1 MQRVGLLTEVSGHS
15 VWGGGTD
22 WCGWTEP
29 RVWEGGQGHRELNAA
44 APSTRTPPSTLSTP
58 LLAPAP
64 QPRLSWPACPWP
76 VQPAGHL
83 PRHTAEYHP
92 LPQVSAETLFGNVPS
107 LIRAHRSFW
116 EEVLGPTLEET
127 RASGQPLDPVS
138 LQDGFLTVRRGQ
150 GPLPDGVELGG
161 PRGVLSTGQDL
172 AARILL

>member
-1 MQRVGLLTEVSGHS
+1 M
-15 VWGGGTD
+15 
-22 WCGWTEP
+22 
-29 RVWEGGQGHRELNAA
+29 
-44 APSTRTPPSTLSTP
+44 
-58 LLAPAP
+58 
-64 QPRLSWPACPWP
+64 
-76 VQPAGHL
+76 
-83 PRHTAEYHP
+83 AECHP
-92 LPQVSAETLFGNVPS
+92 LPQVSAETLFGNVPN